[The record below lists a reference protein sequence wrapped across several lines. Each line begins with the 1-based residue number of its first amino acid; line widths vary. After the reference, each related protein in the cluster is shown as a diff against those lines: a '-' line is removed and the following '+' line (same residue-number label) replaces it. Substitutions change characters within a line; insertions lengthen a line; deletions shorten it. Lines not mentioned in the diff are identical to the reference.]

1 MKYRAVLFDLDGT
14 LLDTL
19 EDIADSVN
27 CVLDRIGF
35 RRHSLEAYKR
45 FIGDGIQDLASR
57 ALPEGERDPATVG
70 KVVAAIREEYNKR
83 WTEKTRPYEG
93 ISELLDALAARGI
106 KMAIWSNKPD
116 DSTKLMVS
124 RLLPRWRFEVVMGA
138 RSAIPKKPDPTGA
151 TEIAKCLDIPPG
163 EFLYLGDG
171 DTDMKAASAAGMYP
185 VGALWGFRTRDELL
199 ASGAK
204 KLIRHPMD
212 LIKLL

>member
-1 MKYRAVLFDLDGT
+1 MRYRAVLFDLDGT

-35 RRHSLEAYKR
+35 RPHSLEVYKR
-45 FIGDGIQDLASR
+45 FIGDGVQELASR
-57 ALPEGERDPATVG
+57 ALPEGKRDPATVG
-70 KVVAAIREEYNKR
+70 EVVAAIRAEYNQR
-83 WTEKTRPYEG
+83 WANKTRPYEG
-93 ISELLDALAARGI
+93 IPELLDALADRGI
-106 KMAIWSNKPD
+106 KTAVWSNKPD
-116 DSTKLMVS
+116 DITKLTVS
-124 RLLPRWRFEVVMGA
+124 RLLPRWQFEVVVGA
-138 RSAIPKKPDPTGA
+138 LSAIPKKPDPTGA
-151 TEIAKCLDIPPG
+151 TEIAKRLNIPPG

-171 DTDMKAASAAGMYP
+171 DTDMKAASAAGMCP

-204 KLIRHPMD
+204 RLIRHPMD